1 MMFLRRGMTK
11 QIRIE
16 FLKTTWDLK
25 YRVVQHIY
33 FVRITN
39 NENKNISVCVSIVQI
54 EYKIIINLTIM
65 CTLWNLRN
73 VTQYI
78 RNITVS

>member
-25 YRVVQHIY
+25 YRVLQQIK
-33 FVRITN
+33 FVLIRNI
-39 NENKNISVCVSIVQI
+39 ENKDIPVCVSIVQI
-54 EYKIIINLTIM
+54 EQKYDSHASNNNLYLMESTQ
-65 CTLWNLRN
+65 CNL
-73 VTQYI
+73 I
-78 RNITVS
+78 HKKE